1 METPFKIKS
10 YSLGELAQL
19 YFPNI
24 TKRGATNQLRQWIF
38 LNKKTSQQ
46 LKNSG
51 YITGQKLLT
60 PTQVKIIIT
69 EFGEP

>member
-24 TKRGATNQLRQWIF
+24 TKKGATNQLRRWITM
-38 LNKKTSQQ
+38 NKKIVRE
-46 LKNSG
+46 LENSG
-51 YITGQKLLT
+51 YEIGQRLLT
-60 PTQVKIIIT
+60 PIQVKIIIT